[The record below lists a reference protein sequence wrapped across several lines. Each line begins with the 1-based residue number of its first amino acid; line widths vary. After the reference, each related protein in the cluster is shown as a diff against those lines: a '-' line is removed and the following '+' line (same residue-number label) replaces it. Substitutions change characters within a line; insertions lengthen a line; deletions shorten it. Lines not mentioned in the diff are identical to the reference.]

1 MPFTQGL
8 PTPVSFT
15 GSEGGLSCG
24 AAGWVP
30 QEPYLRA
37 AQRGCLCPQWGSLTL
52 CPPCRGQQPD
62 PARSVHGD
70 PSFVRG
76 CAGERCVVL

>member
-1 MPFTQGL
+1 MPSGTWRFVITSMKGRLWLEAPMPFTQGL

-30 QEPYLRA
+30 KSRISGQHRGA
-37 AQRGCLCPQWGSLTL
+37 AC
-52 CPPCRGQQPD
+52 
-62 PARSVHGD
+62 A
-70 PSFVRG
+70 PSG
-76 CAGERCVVL
+76 AH